1 MATTFEQ
8 RRALKDLAEVAAALR
23 ASSAPRLEISTRGRS
38 TRKLVGGPRALT
50 TQMLRMIDLMIRG
63 HDWDPTHTPL
73 DMYAAAAAVGYRQK
87 AARHLATSP
96 LFAEAY
102 WRASEGQSITLWAP
116 SFEEVRQSVIERE
129 RERARRDLR
138 PGYVIR
144 VGRDSG

>member
-1 MATTFEQ
+1 M
-8 RRALKDLAEVAAALR
+8 
-23 ASSAPRLEISTRGRS
+23 
-38 TRKLVGGPRALT
+38 TRKQVGGPRALT
-50 TQMLRMIDLMIRG
+50 AQMLRMIDLMIRG

-73 DMYAAAAAVGYRQK
+73 DLYAAAAAVGYRRR
-87 AARHLATSP
+87 AARHLVTSP

-144 VGRDSG
+144 VGRDFG